1 MKSWAMK
8 SCLMKW
14 SNLFLL
20 TAVASGVAP
29 LALADDPTATVVEG
43 KPLTVTVSATA
54 EATGDAN
61 AQPQRVVVVAD
72 ETVDATGAPAEAK
85 AITIRLV
92 GDSQGF
98 VVDANDAPGADAKQ
112 VPFIGVVTSPLG
124 EQVRAQTTLSEDVG
138 LSVDV
143 VSPDSPAAKAGLK
156 AHDILAKYDDQ
167 ILCAAVQLSAL
178 VKRTGSGN
186 KATLTVLRGGKELP
200 IEVTVGEHAA
210 QATFKVEGVNIAVGL
225 PGQPGGP
232 RVVAGQP
239 LAPEML
245 KLLQEMELTRGSINN
260 VPVYGFVP
268 RATDSDAPVSPQ
280 SPAPNASPLQPQ
292 ADQFQRDQNQ
302 LQRNLQ
308 RNQRIMLV
316 NPNVQSQSQSVSI
329 VANDDGRVELREIN
343 GKRTVTILDKAGAQQ
358 YTGPL
363 DTQEDRE
370 KIPAEIRSRVE
381 QAEASAGPKG
391 VVPPLTA
398 PVPVAPGGD
407 AAGGGS
413 R

>member
-1 MKSWAMK
+1 MNI
-8 SCLMKW
+8 KW

-29 LALADDPTATVVEG
+29 VALADDPTATVVEG
-43 KPLTVTVSATA
+43 KPLTVTISATA
-54 EATGDAN
+54 EATGDASS
-61 AQPQRVVVVAD
+61 QPPRVVVVTD
-72 ETVDATGAPAEAK
+72 DTVDATGAPAEAK

-92 GDSQGF
+92 GDGQGF
-98 VVDANDAPGADAKQ
+98 VAESKDAPGAEGKK

-124 EQVRAQTTLSEDVG
+124 EAVRAQTTLPEDVG

-167 ILCAAVQLSAL
+167 LLCAAVQLSAL
-178 VKRTGSGN
+178 VKRTGTGN
-186 KATLTVLRGGKELP
+186 KATLTVLRGSKEMP

-210 QATFKVEGVNIAVGL
+210 QATFKVEGLNIAVGQ

-232 RVVAGQP
+232 RDVAGQP
-239 LAPEML
+239 LAPEVIRL
-245 KLLQEMELTRGSINN
+245 IEEMGVKAGGVVFGEQ
-260 VPVYGFVP
+260 YGFAVP
-268 RATDSDAPVSPQ
+268 APGVDAPVLPQ
-280 SPAPNASPLQPQ
+280 SSGPNDTPQ
-292 ADQFQRDQNQ
+292 V
-302 LQRNLQ
+302 Q
-308 RNQRIMLV
+308 RNQRIVLV

-329 VANDDGRVELREIN
+329 VANDDGRVELREVN

-358 YTGPL
+358 YSGAL
-363 DTQEDRE
+363 DSKEDRE
-370 KIPAEIRSRVE
+370 KIPAELRSRVE
-381 QAEASAGPKG
+381 QAEASAGPKA
-391 VVPPLTA
+391 VVPPLA
-398 PVPVAPGGD
+398 PPVPVAPGGD

>member
-1 MKSWAMK
+1 MNMT
-8 SCLMKW
+8 W

-20 TAVASGVAP
+20 TAVASAVAP
-29 LALADDPTATVVEG
+29 LTRADEPIVVEG
-43 KPLTVTVSATA
+43 KPLNVTISATA
-54 EATGDAN
+54 EATGDAGS
-61 AQPQRVVVVAD
+61 QSPRVVVVTD
-72 ETVDATGAPAEAK
+72 DTVDVKGAPGQAK
-85 AITIRLV
+85 AISIRLV
-92 GDSQGF
+92 GDGQGF
-98 VVDANDAPGADAKQ
+98 VFAANGAPGADAKK

-124 EQVRAQTTLSEDVG
+124 EAVRAQTTLSEDVG
-138 LSVDV
+138 LSVEV
-143 VSPDSPAAKAGLK
+143 VSPDSPAAKAGLM

-167 ILCAAVQLSAL
+167 LLCAAVQLSAL
-178 VKRTGSGN
+178 VKRTGTGN

-200 IEVTVGEHAA
+200 IEVTIGEHAA
-210 QATFKVEGVNIAVGL
+210 QATFKVEGLNIAMGQ

-239 LAPEML
+239 LAPEVIKGLQDLEL
-245 KLLQEMELTRGSINN
+245 KGGTLNN

-268 RATDSDAPVSPQ
+268 RAPGSDAPVLLPP

-292 ADQFQRDQNQ
+292 PNQ
-302 LQRNLQ
+302 LQSNQIQ
-308 RNQRIMLV
+308 RNQRIVLV

-343 GKRTVTILDKAGAQQ
+343 GKRTVTILDKAGAEQ

-363 DTQEDRE
+363 DSQEDRE
-370 KIPAEIRSRVE
+370 KIPAELRSRVE

-391 VVPPLTA
+391 VIPPLTA
-398 PVPVAPGGD
+398 PEPVGPSGVEI
-407 AAGGGS
+407 

>member
-1 MKSWAMK
+1 
-8 SCLMKW
+8 MKW

-20 TAVASGVAP
+20 TAVASSVVPFAR
-29 LALADDPTATVVEG
+29 ADDPTTAVVEG
-43 KPLTVTVSATA
+43 KPLNVTVSATA
-54 EATGDAN
+54 EATSDAGS
-61 AQPQRVVVVAD
+61 QPQRVVVLAD
-72 ETVDATGAPAEAK
+72 ETVDTSGAPAEAQ

-92 GDSQGF
+92 GDGQG
-98 VVDANDAPGADAKQ
+98 VVFEGNAAAGAEAKQ
-112 VPFIGVVTSPLG
+112 VPFIGVVTSPLA
-124 EQVRAQTTLSEDVG
+124 EAVRAQTTLSEDVG

-292 ADQFQRDQNQ
+292 ADQFQRNQ
-302 LQRNLQ
+302 LQIQRNQNQFQ
-308 RNQRIMLV
+308 RNQRIVLV

-329 VANDDGRVELREIN
+329 VSNDDGQVELREVN

-363 DTQEDRE
+363 DTREDRE
-370 KIPAEIRSRVE
+370 KIPAALRRRVE
-381 QAEASAGPKG
+381 QAEASAGPKA
-391 VVPPLTA
+391 VISPLTP
-398 PVPVAPGGD
+398 PVPVAPGGE
-407 AAGGGS
+407 AASGGS

>member
-1 MKSWAMK
+1 
-8 SCLMKW
+8 MKW

-20 TAVASGVAP
+20 TAVASSVVPVAR
-29 LALADDPTATVVEG
+29 ADDPTATVVEG
-43 KPLTVTVSATA
+43 KPLNITVRATA
-54 EATGDAN
+54 EATGDAGS
-61 AQPQRVVVVAD
+61 QPPRVVVVAD
-72 ETVDATGAPAEAK
+72 ETVDASAAPAEAK

-92 GDSQGF
+92 GDGQG
-98 VVDANDAPGADAKQ
+98 VVFEGNAATGAEAKQ

-124 EQVRAQTTLSEDVG
+124 EQVRAQTTLSEDIG

-167 ILCAAVQLSAL
+167 LLCAAVQLSAL

-186 KATLTVLRGGKELP
+186 KATLTVLRAGKELP

-210 QATFKVEGVNIAVGL
+210 QATFKVEGVNIAMGL

-239 LAPEML
+239 LAPEVI
-245 KLLQEMELTRGSINN
+245 KLLEELELKGGSLNN

-268 RATDSDAPVSPQ
+268 RAPGGDAPVLLPQ
-280 SPAPNASPLQPQ
+280 LPAPNASPLQPQ

-302 LQRNLQ
+302 FQSNQNQFQ
-308 RNQRIMLV
+308 RNQRIVLV

-329 VANDDGRVELREIN
+329 VANDDGRVELRETN

-358 YTGPL
+358 YAGPL
-363 DTQEDRE
+363 DTREDRE
-370 KIPAEIRSRVE
+370 KIPAELRRRVE
-381 QAEASAGPKG
+381 QAEASAGPKAMIS
-391 VVPPLTA
+391 PLTP
-398 PVPVAPGGD
+398 PVPIAPGGE
-407 AAGGGS
+407 AAGGAN

>member
-1 MKSWAMK
+1 
-8 SCLMKW
+8 MKW

-20 TAVASGVAP
+20 TAVASSVVPVAR
-29 LALADDPTATVVEG
+29 ADDPTATVVEG
-43 KPLTVTVSATA
+43 KPLNITVRATA
-54 EATGDAN
+54 EATGDAGS
-61 AQPQRVVVVAD
+61 QPPRVVVVAD
-72 ETVDATGAPAEAK
+72 ETVDVSGAPAEAK

-92 GDSQGF
+92 GDGQG
-98 VVDANDAPGADAKQ
+98 VVFEGNAATGAEAKQ

-124 EQVRAQTTLSEDVG
+124 EQVRAQTTLSEDIG

-167 ILCAAVQLSAL
+167 LLCAAVQLSAL
-178 VKRTGSGN
+178 VKRTGTGN
-186 KATLTVLRGGKELP
+186 KATFTVLRGGKELP

-210 QATFKVEGVNIAVGL
+210 QATFKVEGVNIAMGL

-239 LAPEML
+239 LAPEVI
-245 KLLQEMELTRGSINN
+245 KLLEELELKGGSLNN

-268 RATDSDAPVSPQ
+268 RAPGGDAPVLLPQ
-280 SPAPNASPLQPQ
+280 LPAPNASPLQPQ

-302 LQRNLQ
+302 FQSNQNQFQ
-308 RNQRIMLV
+308 RNQRIVLV

-329 VANDDGRVELREIN
+329 VANDDGRVELRETN

-363 DTQEDRE
+363 DTREDRE
-370 KIPAEIRSRVE
+370 KIPAELRRRVE
-381 QAEASAGPKG
+381 QAEASAGPKAMIS
-391 VVPPLTA
+391 PLTP
-398 PVPVAPGGD
+398 PVPIAPGGE
-407 AAGGGS
+407 AAGGAN

>member
-1 MKSWAMK
+1 
-8 SCLMKW
+8 MKW

-20 TAVASGVAP
+20 TAVASSVVPFAR
-29 LALADDPTATVVEG
+29 ADDPTTAVVEG
-43 KPLTVTVSATA
+43 KPLNVTVSATA
-54 EATGDAN
+54 EATSDAGS
-61 AQPQRVVVVAD
+61 QPQRVVVLAD
-72 ETVDATGAPAEAK
+72 ETVDTSGAPAEAQ

-92 GDSQGF
+92 GDGQG
-98 VVDANDAPGADAKQ
+98 VVFEGNAAAGAEAKQ
-112 VPFIGVVTSPLG
+112 VPFIGVVTSPLA
-124 EQVRAQTTLSEDVG
+124 EAVRAQTTLSEDVG

-292 ADQFQRDQNQ
+292 ADQFQRNQ
-302 LQRNLQ
+302 LQFQRNQNQFQ
-308 RNQRIMLV
+308 RNQRIVLV

-329 VANDDGRVELREIN
+329 VSNDDGQVELREVN

-363 DTQEDRE
+363 DTREDRE
-370 KIPAEIRSRVE
+370 KIPAALRRRVE
-381 QAEASAGPKG
+381 QAEASAGPKA
-391 VVPPLTA
+391 VISPLTP
-398 PVPVAPGGD
+398 PVPVAPGGE

>member
-1 MKSWAMK
+1 
-8 SCLMKW
+8 MKW

-20 TAVASGVAP
+20 TAVALSVAP
-29 LALADDPTATVVEG
+29 VARADEPIVVEG
-43 KPLTVTVSATA
+43 KPLNITISATA
-54 EATGDAN
+54 EATGEAGS
-61 AQPQRVVVVAD
+61 QPQRVVVLAD
-72 ETVDATGAPAEAK
+72 ETVDAIGAPAEAK
-85 AITIRLV
+85 AITIQLV
-92 GDSQGF
+92 GDGQGF
-98 VVDANDAPGADAKQ
+98 VFQGNGAPGAEAKK

-124 EQVRAQTTLSEDVG
+124 EAVRAQTTLPEDVG

-178 VKRTGSGN
+178 VKRTGTGN

-210 QATFKVEGVNIAVGL
+210 QATFKVEGLNIAVGQ

-232 RVVAGQP
+232 RDVAGQP
-239 LAPEML
+239 LAPEVIRL
-245 KLLQEMELTRGSINN
+245 IEEMGVKAGGVVFGEQ
-260 VPVYGFVP
+260 YGFAVP
-268 RATDSDAPVSPQ
+268 APGVDAPVLPQ
-280 SPAPNASPLQPQ
+280 SSGPNDTPQ
-292 ADQFQRDQNQ
+292 V
-302 LQRNLQ
+302 Q
-308 RNQRIMLV
+308 RNQRIVLV

-329 VANDDGRVELREIN
+329 VANDDGRVELREVN

-358 YTGPL
+358 YSGPL

-370 KIPAEIRSRVE
+370 KIPAELRSRVE
-381 QAEASAGPKG
+381 QAEASAGPKA
-391 VVPPLTA
+391 VIPPLA
-398 PVPVAPGGD
+398 PPVPVAPGSD

>member
-1 MKSWAMK
+1 
-8 SCLMKW
+8 MKW

-20 TAVASGVAP
+20 TAVALSVAP
-29 LALADDPTATVVEG
+29 VARADEPIVVEG
-43 KPLTVTVSATA
+43 KPLNITISATA
-54 EATGDAN
+54 EATGEAGS
-61 AQPQRVVVVAD
+61 QPQRVVVLAD
-72 ETVDATGAPAEAK
+72 ETVDAIGAPAEAK
-85 AITIRLV
+85 AITIQLV
-92 GDSQGF
+92 GDGQGF
-98 VVDANDAPGADAKQ
+98 VFQGNGAPGAEAKK

-124 EQVRAQTTLSEDVG
+124 EAVRAQTTLPEDVG

-167 ILCAAVQLSAL
+167 LLCAAVQLSAL
-178 VKRTGSGN
+178 VKRTGTGN
-186 KATLTVLRGGKELP
+186 KATLIVLRGGKELP

-210 QATFKVEGVNIAVGL
+210 QATFKVEGLNIAVGQ

-232 RVVAGQP
+232 RDVAGQP
-239 LAPEML
+239 LAPEVIRLIEEMGV
-245 KLLQEMELTRGSINN
+245 KAGGVVFGEQYGFAVPAPGVDAPILLQ
-260 VPVYGFVP
+260 
-268 RATDSDAPVSPQ
+268 Q

-292 ADQFQRDQNQ
+292 PNQ
-302 LQRNLQ
+302 LQSNQIQ
-308 RNQRIMLV
+308 RNQRIVLV

-329 VANDDGRVELREIN
+329 VANDDGRVELRETN

-358 YTGPL
+358 YSGPL

-370 KIPAEIRSRVE
+370 KIPAELRSRVE
-381 QAEASAGPKG
+381 QAEASAGPKA
-391 VVPPLTA
+391 VIPPLA
-398 PVPVAPGGD
+398 PPLPVAPGGD

>member
-1 MKSWAMK
+1 MNI
-8 SCLMKW
+8 KW

-29 LALADDPTATVVEG
+29 VALADDPTATVVEG
-43 KPLTVTVSATA
+43 KPLTVTISATA
-54 EATGDAN
+54 EATGDASS
-61 AQPQRVVVVAD
+61 QPPRVVVVTD
-72 ETVDATGAPAEAK
+72 DTVDATGAPAEAK

-92 GDSQGF
+92 GDGQGF
-98 VVDANDAPGADAKQ
+98 VAESKDAPGAEGKK

-124 EQVRAQTTLSEDVG
+124 EAVRAQTTLPEDVG

-167 ILCAAVQLSAL
+167 LLCAAVQLSAL
-178 VKRTGSGN
+178 VKRTGTGN
-186 KATLTVLRGGKELP
+186 KATLIVLRGGKELP

-210 QATFKVEGVNIAVGL
+210 QATFKVEGVNIAM
-225 PGQPGGP
+225 GQPGGP

-239 LAPEML
+239 LAPEVIKLIEEMGS
-245 KLLQEMELTRGSINN
+245 KAGGAVFGGQYGFAVPAPGVDAPILLQ
-260 VPVYGFVP
+260 
-268 RATDSDAPVSPQ
+268 Q

-292 ADQFQRDQNQ
+292 PNQ
-302 LQRNLQ
+302 LQSNQIQ
-308 RNQRIMLV
+308 RNQRIVLV

-329 VANDDGRVELREIN
+329 VANDDGRVELREVN

-358 YTGPL
+358 YSGPL

-370 KIPAEIRSRVE
+370 KIPAELRSRVE
-381 QAEASAGPKG
+381 QAEASAGPKA
-391 VVPPLTA
+391 VIPPLA
-398 PVPVAPGGD
+398 PPVPVAPGSD
-407 AAGGGS
+407 AEG
-413 R
+413 RVKY

>member
-1 MKSWAMK
+1 MNI
-8 SCLMKW
+8 KW

-29 LALADDPTATVVEG
+29 VALADDPTATVVEG
-43 KPLTVTVSATA
+43 KPLTVTISATA
-54 EATGDAN
+54 EATGDASS
-61 AQPQRVVVVAD
+61 QPPRVVVVTD
-72 ETVDATGAPAEAK
+72 DTVDATGAPAEAK

-92 GDSQGF
+92 GDGQGF
-98 VVDANDAPGADAKQ
+98 VAESKDAPGAEGKK

-124 EQVRAQTTLSEDVG
+124 EAVRAQTTLPEDVG

-167 ILCAAVQLSAL
+167 LLCAAVQLSAL
-178 VKRTGSGN
+178 VKRTGTGN
-186 KATLTVLRGGKELP
+186 KATLTVLRGGKEMP

-210 QATFKVEGVNIAVGL
+210 QATFKVEGVNIAM
-225 PGQPGGP
+225 GQPGGP

-239 LAPEML
+239 LAPEVIKLIEEMGS
-245 KLLQEMELTRGSINN
+245 KAGGAVFGGQYGFAVPAPGVDAPILLQ
-260 VPVYGFVP
+260 
-268 RATDSDAPVSPQ
+268 Q

-292 ADQFQRDQNQ
+292 PNQ
-302 LQRNLQ
+302 LQSNQIQ
-308 RNQRIMLV
+308 RNQRIVLV

-329 VANDDGRVELREIN
+329 VANDDGRVELREVN

-358 YTGPL
+358 YSGAL
-363 DTQEDRE
+363 DSKEDRE
-370 KIPAEIRSRVE
+370 KIPAELRSRVE
-381 QAEASAGPKG
+381 QAEASAGPKA
-391 VVPPLTA
+391 VVPPLA
-398 PVPVAPGGD
+398 PPVPVAPGGD

>member
-1 MKSWAMK
+1 
-8 SCLMKW
+8 MKW

-20 TAVASGVAP
+20 TAVASSVVPVAR
-29 LALADDPTATVVEG
+29 ADDPTATVVEG
-43 KPLTVTVSATA
+43 KPLNITVSATA
-54 EATGDAN
+54 EATGDAGS
-61 AQPQRVVVVAD
+61 QPPRVVVVAD
-72 ETVDATGAPAEAK
+72 ETVDVSGAPAEAK

-92 GDSQGF
+92 GDGQG
-98 VVDANDAPGADAKQ
+98 VVFEGNAATGAEAKQ

-124 EQVRAQTTLSEDVG
+124 EQVRAQTTLSEDIG

-167 ILCAAVQLSAL
+167 LLCAAVQLSAL

-186 KATLTVLRGGKELP
+186 KATLTVLRAGKELP

-210 QATFKVEGVNIAVGL
+210 QATFKVEGLNIARGL

-239 LAPEML
+239 LAPEVI
-245 KLLQEMELTRGSINN
+245 KLIEEMELKGGSLNN

-268 RATDSDAPVSPQ
+268 RAPGGDAPVLLPQ
-280 SPAPNASPLQPQ
+280 LPAPNASPLQPQ

-302 LQRNLQ
+302 FQSNQNQFQ
-308 RNQRIMLV
+308 RNQRIVLV

-329 VANDDGRVELREIN
+329 VANDDGRVELRETN

-363 DTQEDRE
+363 DTREDRE
-370 KIPAEIRSRVE
+370 KIPAELRRRVE
-381 QAEASAGPKG
+381 QAEASAGPKAMIS
-391 VVPPLTA
+391 PLTP
-398 PVPVAPGGD
+398 PVPIAPGGE
-407 AAGGGS
+407 AAGGAN

>member
-1 MKSWAMK
+1 MNI
-8 SCLMKW
+8 KW

-29 LALADDPTATVVEG
+29 VALADDPTATVVEG
-43 KPLTVTVSATA
+43 KPLTVTISATA
-54 EATGDAN
+54 EATGDASS
-61 AQPQRVVVVAD
+61 QPPRVVVVTD
-72 ETVDATGAPAEAK
+72 DTVDATGAPAEAK

-92 GDSQGF
+92 GDGQGF
-98 VVDANDAPGADAKQ
+98 VAESKDAPGAEGKK

-124 EQVRAQTTLSEDVG
+124 EAVRAQTTLPEDVG

-167 ILCAAVQLSAL
+167 LLCAAVQLSAL
-178 VKRTGSGN
+178 VKRTGTGN
-186 KATLTVLRGGKELP
+186 KATLTVLRGGKEMP

-210 QATFKVEGVNIAVGL
+210 QATFKVEGLNIAVGQ

-232 RVVAGQP
+232 RDVAGQP
-239 LAPEML
+239 LAPEVIRL
-245 KLLQEMELTRGSINN
+245 IEEMGVKAGGVVFGEQ
-260 VPVYGFVP
+260 YGFAVP
-268 RATDSDAPVSPQ
+268 APGVDAPVLPQ
-280 SPAPNASPLQPQ
+280 SSGPNDTPQ
-292 ADQFQRDQNQ
+292 V
-302 LQRNLQ
+302 Q
-308 RNQRIMLV
+308 RNQRIVLV

-329 VANDDGRVELREIN
+329 VANDDGRVELREVN

-358 YTGPL
+358 YSGAL
-363 DTQEDRE
+363 DSKEDRE
-370 KIPAEIRSRVE
+370 KIPAELRSRVE
-381 QAEASAGPKG
+381 QAEASAGPKA
-391 VVPPLTA
+391 VVPPLA
-398 PVPVAPGGD
+398 PPVPVAPGGD

>member
-1 MKSWAMK
+1 MN
-8 SCLMKW
+8 MKW

-20 TAVASGVAP
+20 TAVASAAAP
-29 LALADDPTATVVEG
+29 LTRADEPIIVEG
-43 KPLTVTVSATA
+43 KPLNITISATA
-54 EATGDAN
+54 EATGDAGS
-61 AQPQRVVVVAD
+61 QPPRVVVVTD

-92 GDSQGF
+92 GDGQGF
-98 VVDANDAPGADAKQ
+98 VFQGNAAPGAEGKK

-124 EQVRAQTTLSEDVG
+124 EAVRAQTTLPEDVG

-167 ILCAAVQLSAL
+167 LLCAAVQLSAL
-178 VKRTGSGN
+178 VKRTGTGN

-210 QATFKVEGVNIAVGL
+210 QATFKVEGVNIAMGL

-239 LAPEML
+239 LAPEVIRLIEEMGL
-245 KLLQEMELTRGSINN
+245 KAAGFG
-260 VPVYGFVP
+260 GFVP
-268 RATDSDAPVSPQ
+268 QYGFAVPAPGVDAPILPQ
-280 SPAPNASPLQPQ
+280 YSAPNASPLQPQ
-292 ADQFQRDQNQ
+292 ADQFQRVQRDQNQ

-308 RNQRIMLV
+308 RNQRIVLV

-329 VANDDGRVELREIN
+329 VANDDGRVELRETN

-363 DTQEDRE
+363 DSQEDRE
-370 KIPAEIRSRVE
+370 KIPVELRGRVE
-381 QAEASAGPKG
+381 QAEASAGPKA
-391 VVPPLTA
+391 VIPPLTA
-398 PVPVAPGGD
+398 PVPVAPGGE
-407 AAGGGS
+407 AAGDAN